1 MSTTADLM
9 AAIETILLTT
19 KDASDADYFIN
30 TAAVKAV
37 AMGDYQMLDKG
48 VNYAAV
54 LLPGKFGE
62 EQAGSYYDAFNDD
75 VLIDLF
81 ARYSDSAGTN
91 WDNFTAFREAV
102 RLKLSIYPTLN
113 GVEGVTRVA
122 VTADEDPGAIVKGKN
137 PEASPIFILQR
148 LRVAISHRV
157 ALSSGEYTP

>member
-30 TAAVKAV
+30 TSEVKAV
-37 AMGDYQMLDKG
+37 DVGDYQMLDKG
-48 VNYAAV
+48 VRYAAV
-54 LLPGKFGE
+54 LLPGKFVAE
-62 EQAGSYYDAFNDD
+62 EAGSYNDAFSDD

-102 RLKLSIYPTLN
+102 RLNLGSYPTLN
-113 GVEGVTRVA
+113 GIEGVTRVA
-122 VTADEDPGAIVKGKN
+122 ISADEDPGAIVKGKN
-137 PEASPIFILQR
+137 PEASPIFIIQR
-148 LRVAISHRV
+148 LRVAVIHRV
-157 ALSSGEYTP
+157 VLDSGEYTP